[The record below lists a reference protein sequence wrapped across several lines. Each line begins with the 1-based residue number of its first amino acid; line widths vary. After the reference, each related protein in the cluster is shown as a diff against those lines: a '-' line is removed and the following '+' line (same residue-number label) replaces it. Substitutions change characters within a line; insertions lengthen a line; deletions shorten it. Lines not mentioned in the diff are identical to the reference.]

1 MSTCHRRSNSS
12 QSSTNKPNILTSPL
26 SHKKTSSSIQF
37 IQKALNPL
45 SIPSHRLPFKKPPKV
60 VLLFLLLVALLTF
73 LLTNST
79 PTQTKKYTKPT
90 STPNVTDISTLHLF
104 PPSVIAEYLPYYFNN
119 SLYHEYID
127 ENNNTQGI
135 PTVISTSIGYS
146 LSTFHLKKTWPEVRY
161 FNQALLM
168 VMSQQNGT
176 LQKSILPDGSIVPLN
191 NESVCSSTVSAVEIM
206 RELLLPVPSKTNA
219 FIEKCSSGCIQ
230 NKCAATCTQC
240 TLLTYLKYVSGYIS
254 YEKSIIHVV
263 GDEVVPQVQTLE
275 SKDIPI
281 LYITAK
287 TTIEQPI
294 TILYNHD
301 ANETLGSIRTW
312 LSILAEIFKANIMKK
327 TAQHMKYVW
336 NFLTK
341 KLGQRPNRIILY
353 GKGAGCGPVLY
364 LAHKLQKKSTK
375 DKEHPFDRAAG
386 IILVNAIVETNSLC
400 FSCVSLAQVKKI
412 TSPVILVSS
421 TACTNRQALLT
432 LANSFQFTRGIH
444 FLKSATLDF
453 EDECLEEM
461 CIRLNKFIITL
472 FPEYK
477 DVFSG
482 EELLKRKPVEMYL
495 DPIDAIRNFLQRHKL
510 GHLTENM
517 VSFGYLSIDDL
528 LTMDQID
535 IDGFGFDEDVGKKLL
550 DAINKEKESLGHI
563 NKSLDS
569 VGDTTQPQPNSEQSY
584 DDVITR
590 SNLSNDRKLPP
601 PIIITTTPQPSSMIG
616 SQLNNYNSQ
625 DNAPD
630 NEVESQQNTKSD
642 TSPNYDYHRQS
653 LPNFRDTPIQVKDL
667 CEQSHPI
674 NAQLPPPVSQS
685 IKELSHRQSNSRK
698 PIRLDQTSIKELS
711 RMNELEINIQIENEE
726 INNVRFKRSNETIS
740 KRSFSTGTTTVTDTP
755 ETSFLLPGFTISKR
769 DNRSMSTSQPPS
781 QQS

>member
-1 MSTCHRRSNSS
+1 M
-12 QSSTNKPNILTSPL
+12 
-26 SHKKTSSSIQF
+26 SIQQP
-37 IQKALNPL
+37 IKQP
-45 SIPSHRLPFKKPPKV
+45 
-60 VLLFLLLVALLTF
+60 
-73 LLTNST
+73 
-79 PTQTKKYTKPT
+79 
-90 STPNVTDISTLHLF
+90 VTLK
-104 PPSVIAEYLPYYFNN
+104 
-119 SLYHEYID
+119 
-127 ENNNTQGI
+127 QGA
-135 PTVISTSIGYS
+135 
-146 LSTFHLKKTWPEVRY
+146 KR
-161 FNQALLM
+161 
-168 VMSQQNGT
+168 
-176 LQKSILPDGSIVPLN
+176 
-191 NESVCSSTVSAVEIM
+191 
-206 RELLLPVPSKTNA
+206 R
-219 FIEKCSSGCIQ
+219 
-230 NKCAATCTQC
+230 
-240 TLLTYLKYVSGYIS
+240 
-254 YEKSIIHVV
+254 KSIIHVV

-281 LYITAK
+281 LYITTK

-312 LSILAEIFKANIMKK
+312 LSVLAEIFKANIMAWEYPGYSKGSRYSDEK

-341 KLGQRPNRIILY
+341 KLGQRSNRVILY
-353 GKGAGCGPVLY
+353 GKGAGCGPILY

-386 IILVNAIVETNSLC
+386 IILVNATVETNSLC

-495 DPIDAIRNFLQRHKL
+495 DPIDTIRNFLQRYEL

-550 DAINKEKESLGHI
+550 DAINKEKESLSHI

-584 DDVITR
+584 DDVITNG
-590 SNLSNDRKLPP
+590 NLSNDRKLPP
-601 PIIITTTPQPSSMIG
+601 PIVITTSPQPSIHSVSTKQITNIY
-616 SQLNNYNSQ
+616 SSQ
-625 DNAPD
+625 DNAPND
-630 NEVESQQNTKSD
+630 EVESQQNTKSD

-674 NAQLPPPVSQS
+674 NAQPSPPVSQS
-685 IKELSHRQSNSRK
+685 IKELSHRQNNSRK
-698 PIRLDQTSIKELS
+698 PIRLNQTTIKELS
-711 RMNELEINIQIENEE
+711 KMNELEISIQIENEE
-726 INNVRFKRSNETIS
+726 INNVRFKHSDETDS
-740 KRSFSTGTTTVTDTP
+740 KRSFSTGTTTATTATNTP
-755 ETSFLLPGFTISKR
+755 ETSFLLPGFVVTKKR
-769 DNRSMSTSQPPS
+769 
-781 QQS
+781 QS